1 VALDLNT
8 ILGSSLGKLF
18 KDAVGAFKADP
29 TVKAQL
35 EAAIEENKDL
45 LAQKQIELQGKLA
58 DAISA
63 ETVAAIDAYKAE
75 QTGDDKFTK
84 HWRPT
89 FGYMVT
95 LLLFWNF
102 AIVPLFGRPPVVI
115 PDRVFE
121 MFGALLLVAIGGRSF
136 EKIFAARA
144 GNGNGK

>member
-1 VALDLNT
+1 MALDLNT

-84 HWRPT
+84 HWRP
-89 FGYMVT
+89 
-95 LLLFWNF
+95 
-102 AIVPLFGRPPVVI
+102 PVVI